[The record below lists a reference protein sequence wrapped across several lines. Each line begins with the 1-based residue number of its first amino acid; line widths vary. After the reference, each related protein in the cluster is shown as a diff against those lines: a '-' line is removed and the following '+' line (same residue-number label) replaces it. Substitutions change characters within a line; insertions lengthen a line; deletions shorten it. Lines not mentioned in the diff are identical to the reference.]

1 MGGIFLDIQTNSA
14 QNLHNQSIKEKNRE
28 FIFMKSATVGDILI
42 GEKQPFT
49 LIAGPCVIESEA
61 LVMETAAF
69 LKELTDRLKIP
80 FIFKSS
86 FDKANRTSITSFRG
100 PGLEKGLNILN
111 TVKQSLD
118 IKVTSDVHTPE
129 QVQPA
134 AEVLDL
140 LQTPAFLCRQTDFIV
155 SAAEAQVPLNI
166 KKGQF
171 LAPQDMENVVKKAHS
186 TGNKNILV
194 TERGTMF
201 GYNNLVVDYAGIP
214 TMQRLGIPVVFDAT
228 HSVQRPG
235 GKGSQ
240 SGGDRTLAPTMAKA
254 AVAAGADALFI
265 EVHPDP
271 DKALCDGP
279 NSLALKTV
287 EPLLTELLAISRAIG
302 RTAMGST

>member
-1 MGGIFLDIQTNSA
+1 
-14 QNLHNQSIKEKNRE
+14 
-28 FIFMKSATVGDILI
+28 MKSATLGDILI

-69 LKELTDRLKIP
+69 LKELTDKLQIP

-100 PGLEKGLNILN
+100 PGLVKGLQILN
-111 TVKQSLD
+111 NVKQTLKV
-118 IKVTSDVHTPE
+118 KVTSDVHTPD

-140 LQTPAFLCRQTDFIV
+140 IQTPAFLCRQTDFIV

-171 LAPQDMENVVKKAHS
+171 LAPQEMENVVKKARS
-186 TGNKNILV
+186 TGNSNILV

-201 GYNNLVVDYAGIP
+201 GYNNLVVDFSGIP
-214 TMQRLGIPVVFDAT
+214 IMQQLGIPVVFDAT

-235 GKGSQ
+235 GKGTE
-240 SGGDRTLAPTMAKA
+240 SGGDRALAPTMAKA
-254 AVAAGADALFI
+254 ALAAGADALFM

-271 DKALCDGP
+271 DNALCDGP
-279 NSLALKTV
+279 NSLVLKTL
-287 EPLLTELLAISRAIG
+287 EPLLIELLAISRAIG
-302 RTAMGST
+302 RTAAESS